1 MEKDLQVH
9 ISSVTDPLA
18 AWKILQKRFEFVSV
32 TQIVRLNRKFYA
44 ASMKEGADLM
54 QHLTHMTSLAEQL
67 REVNEEISSKKFAT
81 VVLGSLPDSYE
92 NFFTSLNARSAD
104 DLDRENVKG
113 WLIEEYVKRTEKDEK
128 QGSYYALFVSRGKSS
143 YRGSF
148 QPRGGAGGGRGG
160 RFQNFNFNAQSSR
173 DDRDKHRGVKCF
185 KCNQDGHIVKNCP
198 YNNKQNTGK
207 RESSNMAELEG
218 VALI

>member
-1 MEKDLQVH
+1 MNVEKDLQVH

-18 AWKILQKRFEFVSV
+18 AWKILQKQFEFVSV

-54 QHLTHMTSLAEQL
+54 QHLTPVTSLAGQL
-67 REVNEEISSKKFAT
+67 REMNEEISSKKFAT

-113 WLIEEYVKRTEKDEK
+113 WLIEEYVKRTEKNEK
-128 QGSYYALFVSRGKSS
+128 QGYYS
-143 YRGSF
+143 
-148 QPRGGAGGGRGG
+148 
-160 RFQNFNFNAQSSR
+160 
-173 DDRDKHRGVKCF
+173 
-185 KCNQDGHIVKNCP
+185 
-198 YNNKQNTGK
+198 
-207 RESSNMAELEG
+207 E
-218 VALI
+218 